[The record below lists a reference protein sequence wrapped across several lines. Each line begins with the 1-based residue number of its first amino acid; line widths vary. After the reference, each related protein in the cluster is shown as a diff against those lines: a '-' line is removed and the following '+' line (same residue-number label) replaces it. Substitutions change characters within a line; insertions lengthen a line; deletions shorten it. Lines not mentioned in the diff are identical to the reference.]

1 VSKTSDKRVLNQR
14 RVSSGEERSEVH
26 SDLIQIGYPC
36 VSLPM
41 LERHTEKRKK
51 QIILTFI
58 DICSEEPGL

>member
-1 VSKTSDKRVLNQR
+1 
-14 RVSSGEERSEVH
+14 VSSGEERSEVH

-36 VSLPM
+36 ASLPM